1 MALTAVSM
9 MARRSYYG
17 ISDQVEV
24 FSVWNSAVARRP
36 VTRREGP
43 VCVAIELEFSLV
55 LTGVGGR

>member
-24 FSVWNSAVARRP
+24 LLWNSAVARRP